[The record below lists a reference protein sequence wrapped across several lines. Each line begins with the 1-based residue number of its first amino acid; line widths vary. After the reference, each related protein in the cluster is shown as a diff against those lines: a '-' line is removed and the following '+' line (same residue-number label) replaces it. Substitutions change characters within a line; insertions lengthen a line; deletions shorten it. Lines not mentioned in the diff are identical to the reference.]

1 MFRIRTIQSAD
12 SPFSP
17 ANGPT
22 KRTRSAMPGRSS
34 IQAKEDTLER
44 AELAGFSGALASS
57 TLPKLS
63 NEQLFAQWLLKSGRS

>member
-1 MFRIRTIQSAD
+1 
-12 SPFSP
+12 
-17 ANGPT
+17 
-22 KRTRSAMPGRSS
+22 MPGRSS